1 MFKRVLSKKLYLSV
15 IGVLLVSLLIAG
27 SSFALNTESY
37 KEGFSFGE
45 AYQDE
50 ILNNINIV
58 MAKAPENNIDMEQ
71 AVRYA
76 IESEDL
82 YNMIL
87 PEKVEWMKGVSDGSG
102 IPYQDILVFNTVDR
116 MITGFMG
123 ECTTFMAHGKAL
135 ASGSGTIIAKNRD
148 LGSQTLS
155 EIGLHQAAKHPKGAV
170 YKAAYIDIPETEK
183 TYKDMEWV

>member
-1 MFKRVLSKKLYLSV
+1 MKMFKRVLSKKLYLSV

-76 IESEDL
+76 
-82 YNMIL
+82 
-87 PEKVEWMKGVSDGSG
+87 
-102 IPYQDILVFNTVDR
+102 R
-116 MITGFMG
+116 
-123 ECTTFMAHGKAL
+123 
-135 ASGSGTIIAKNRD
+135 
-148 LGSQTLS
+148 
-155 EIGLHQAAKHPKGAV
+155 
-170 YKAAYIDIPETEK
+170 
-183 TYKDMEWV
+183 